1 MHSEKTNIRL
11 VAVDMDGTLL
21 HDDKSIS
28 EYTLNVL
35 RKIVENGVILVPAS
49 GRPLEGMRAAVLNNV
64 NGIRYAICSNGAML
78 MDVPEEKSIC
88 EAGISTE
95 KAIEALK
102 YIEQFPTA
110 VYAHTDKGTFREIGW
125 EKTGLSEKYPYI
137 KFSEGNVEDLGT
149 FLKTSG
155 VKVMK
160 MGAFALKDGLAE
172 ELLAK
177 GSPIPGIVFLRTGD
191 GIIEL
196 NSTNASK
203 GNALCTLCKK
213 LGISMENVLAIGDNE
228 NDISML
234 QAAGISA
241 AMGNAEDDVKQAAKF
256 VAGHNEEDGAARFLA
271 EWVLGS

>member
-1 MHSEKTNIRL
+1 MHSEKPIIRL

-28 EYTLNVL
+28 DYTLDVL
-35 RKIVENGVILVPAS
+35 RRIVKKGVILVPAS
-49 GRPLEGMRAAVLNNV
+49 GRPLEGMRAAVLNNIE
-64 NGIRYAICSNGAML
+64 GIKYAICSNGAML

-95 KAIEALK
+95 KAVEALK

-110 VYAHTDKGTFREIGW
+110 VYAHTEKGTFREIGW
-125 EKTGLSEKYPYI
+125 EKTGLSQKYPYI

-160 MGAFALKDGLAE
+160 MGAFILKDGLAE
-172 ELLAK
+172 KLLEK
-177 GSPIPGIVFLRTGD
+177 GSPVPGIVFLRTGD
-191 GIIEL
+191 GIVEI
-196 NSTNASK
+196 NSANASK
-203 GNALCTLCKK
+203 GNALCTLCQQ

-241 AMGNAEDDVKQAAKF
+241 AMGNAQDDVKQAAKF
-256 VAGHNEEDGAARFLA
+256 VAGNNEEDGAAHFLE
-271 EWVLGS
+271 EWVL

>member
-1 MHSEKTNIRL
+1 MHSEKSNIRL

-35 RKIVENGVILVPAS
+35 RKIVEKGVILVPAS

-64 NGIRYAICSNGAML
+64 EGIQYAICSNGAML

-88 EAGISTE
+88 EAGISVE

-149 FLKTSG
+149 FLETSG

-160 MGAFALKDGLAE
+160 MGAFTLRDGLAE
-172 ELLAK
+172 ELLEK
-177 GSPIPGIVFLRTGD
+177 GSPIPGLVFLRTGD
-191 GIIEL
+191 GIVEI
-196 NSTNASK
+196 NSTDASK
-203 GNALCTLCKK
+203 GNALCKLCEK

-241 AMGNAEDDVKQAAKF
+241 AMGNAQDDVKQAAKF
-256 VAGHNEEDGAARFLA
+256 VAANNEEDGAAHFLK